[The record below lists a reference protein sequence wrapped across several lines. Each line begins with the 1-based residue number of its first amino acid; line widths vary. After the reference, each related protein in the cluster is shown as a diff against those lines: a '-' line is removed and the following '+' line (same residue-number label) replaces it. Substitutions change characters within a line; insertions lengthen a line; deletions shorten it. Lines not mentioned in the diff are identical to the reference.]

1 MGIPAVTDAR
11 QIEYMV
17 VAFDENDKDARLS
30 LRQSEILSKLSHVC
44 DDLPCGP
51 QNTFVKA
58 SVFFRPLTK
67 R

>member
-1 MGIPAVTDAR
+1 MRG

-17 VAFDENDKDARLS
+17 VAFNDNDKDARLS
-30 LRQSEILSKLSHVC
+30 LRQSEILAKLAHVC

-51 QNTFVKA
+51 QNAFVK
-58 SVFFRPLTK
+58 SSLFFRPLTK